1 MSEKPNILL
10 PKWPFLLGDIILIL
24 LACFI
29 VIASPKPMSGIGIFA
44 CALSVILGMLVYVTP
59 YIIEHLTQQQRI
71 KLKQAKAEET
81 LLKAVELASDLLKRT
96 ESIHAEL
103 MKGVLSVRQVP
114 AKLEETT
121 EQLVEIIDSDKLSAS
136 VTELSDLLNRL
147 EAQPAQPKSEP
158 SNGLTQEQ
166 MAELLESHPSL
177 SAPDLTLITD
187 TLETKLEELRNELSE
202 KFAEL
207 EKKNENSS
215 VLATSQV
222 AEPVTK
228 SPLSEKN
235 EVLNESADKS
245 EASEEGNEITDLSS
259 EEEEEEEE
267 EEEVEEVEVENDEAF
282 DESSAFEDEE
292 SGEDDIEPE
301 AIESEILIDEGKETS
316 ILNSEETAVIQNE
329 DGATRLIVGAFIGI
343 SNKLYIRGEGP
354 GLDWDKGVPMEL
366 VGIGKWEWKTY
377 GANTAVQCKV
387 LINDEQWTDSENITI
402 EPNTTMETT
411 ASF

>member
-1 MSEKPNILL
+1 MSEKPNIIL

-81 LLKAVELASDLLKRT
+81 LLKAVELASDLLNRT

-121 EQLVEIIDSDKLSAS
+121 EELVEIIDSDKLAAS
-136 VTELSDLLNRL
+136 VTELGDLLNRL
-147 EAQPAQPKSEP
+147 EAQPTQLHQSGSGE
-158 SNGLTQEQ
+158 NLTKEQ
-166 MAELLESHPSL
+166 LAELLESHTS
-177 SAPDLTLITD
+177 SSVPDLSQVTD
-187 TLETKLEELRNELSE
+187 TLETMLEELRNELSE

-207 EKKNENSS
+207 EEKNEKSIP
-215 VLATSQV
+215 LAASQV
-222 AEPVTK
+222 AEPDTK
-228 SPLSEKN
+228 SEP
-235 EVLNESADKS
+235 
-245 EASEEGNEITDLSS
+245 SEENEALDESTDETETPEVENEIADLQ
-259 EEEEEEEE
+259 
-267 EEEVEEVEVENDEAF
+267 EEEVSV
-282 DESSAFEDEE
+282 EDEE
-292 SGEDDIEPE
+292 TFEESNAFAEENLEEDDLDSQDIEP
-301 AIESEILIDEGKETS
+301 EILIDEEQEAS
-316 ILNSEETAVIQNE
+316 ILNNEESAVIQNE

-354 GLDWDKGVPMEL
+354 GLDWDKGIPMEL

-377 GANTAVQCKV
+377 DANTTVQCKV